1 MGIHVYNISVHEGG
15 MGGSHGP
22 SCEAHI
28 EANNL
33 PMKDLYALEVNYQE
47 ELKWQLI
54 FKQTLNKNAH
64 NALREKVSKDKLYR
78 KEKQTSN
85 EQH

>member
-1 MGIHVYNISVHEGG
+1 MEIYVYNISMHEVG

-33 PMKDLYALEVNYQE
+33 PMKDLYALEVNYHE
-47 ELKWQLI
+47 ELK
-54 FKQTLNKNAH
+54 
-64 NALREKVSKDKLYR
+64 
-78 KEKQTSN
+78 
-85 EQH
+85 